1 LLLAAT
7 IDGRKTRHEC
17 DRRND
22 RREAQPKRNWLDDTV
37 YLAAAADLGCHTF
50 LTDDNQLASFA
61 DITVEELP

>member
-1 LLLAAT
+1 
-7 IDGRKTRHEC
+7 
-17 DRRND
+17 
-22 RREAQPKRNWLDDTV
+22 V